1 MVSSV
6 EDYEYVF
13 GENIDDDHPHGDMDR
28 IIINGE
34 IMPLRTGASETTGV
48 EKKRIL
54 RGEDVV
60 FLMEWARQRIASVDY
75 AKAGATEV
83 SIDFKTPYK
92 TIERFLFTRRVSAA
106 QMDGVDRPDIY
117 NLSYE
122 LSASALFID
131 AAYLSDA
138 VVAANGTALK
148 AAFAFQTLA
157 ELGFA
162 KPSFAAGGTLS
173 LSSIESF
180 FAAFAD
186 AQSLGVAH
194 VAGKTIGDIAIKNDA
209 RRIKTETKDGDGEWQ
224 TTETDLDLGDSENY
238 YYQTPLLYKHYRNFF
253 PRSGSNTYKNE
264 WWTYTPGVTLLEIHA
279 PHAVKV
285 VAVCAFGVES
295 PHALDESGATIKK
308 TIFVPI
314 QMTEKSGKR
323 FVLTSD
329 TFDEAFV
336 DELCEMYGE
345 TWENSYSFGGTYYI
359 GNFNVSSWSVYPVV
373 FFDDHTKIS

>member
-13 GENIDDDHPHGDMDR
+13 GENIDDEHPHGDMDR

-34 IMPLRTGASETTGV
+34 IMPLRTGVSETTGV

-60 FLMEWARQRIASVDY
+60 FLMEWARQRFASVDY

-83 SIDFKTPYK
+83 SKDFKAYYK
-92 TIERFLFTRRVSAA
+92 TDEYFLFSRRVSAA
-106 QMDGVDRPDIY
+106 QMNKVDRPHFINY
-117 NLSYE
+117 SYE
-122 LSASALFID
+122 FSASALFID
-131 AAYLSDA
+131 AAYLSDT
-138 VVAANGTALK
+138 VVAADGTELK

-162 KPSFAAGGTLS
+162 KPSFAWGGTLS

-180 FAAFAD
+180 FAAFAS
-186 AQSLGVAH
+186 AQSLGMVA
-194 VAGKTIGDIAIKNDA
+194 TYCSNNAIENDA
-209 RRIKTETKDGDGEWQ
+209 RRVKTETKEGDGEWQ
-224 TTETDLDLGDSENY
+224 TTETDMDLGDGKHY
-238 YYQTPLLYKHYRNFF
+238 YYETHLLYKHYRNFF

-295 PHALDESGATIKK
+295 QYALDESGATIKK

-323 FVLTSD
+323 FVLMSD

-359 GNFNVSSWSVYPVV
+359 GSFEVSSWSVYPVV
-373 FFDDHTKIS
+373 FFDDHTRIE